1 MALAA
6 IDRQVAAT
14 LELGLSRVQ
23 PVSTMQLRIALEAG
37 SIANSLLAI
46 GTAPGFCTPDP
57 A

>member
-37 SIANSLLAI
+37 SIANSFLAI